1 MVYYFFIKAG
11 PTTNMPNIQYKIFS
25 VWKAGINK
33 STRGELGCGKLE
45 NKNLKSKIHPRTVL
59 KVYHLTLTLLSTLPS
74 KIDGIIRQR
83 HSGPW
88 CSRSICSLL
97 VESLDCDF
105 SDVLKTKHIHALKK
119 QMKITRVR
127 IKSI

>member
-1 MVYYFFIKAG
+1 MK
-11 PTTNMPNIQYKIFS
+11 
-25 VWKAGINK
+25 
-33 STRGELGCGKLE
+33 GEWGCGKIV
-45 NKNLKSKIHPRTVL
+45 NKNLKSKLHPRTVV
-59 KVYHLTLTLLSTLPS
+59 KVDHLTLTLLSTLPS

-97 VESLDCDF
+97 VKSLDCDF

-119 QMKITRVR
+119 QMNITRVR
-127 IKSI
+127 IKSM